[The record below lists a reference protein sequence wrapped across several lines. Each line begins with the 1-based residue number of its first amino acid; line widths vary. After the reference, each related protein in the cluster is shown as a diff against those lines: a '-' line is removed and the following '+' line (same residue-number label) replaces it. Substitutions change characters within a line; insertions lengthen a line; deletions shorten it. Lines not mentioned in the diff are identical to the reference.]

1 MGCIVYKNFKDEPEI
16 VRKETEKSPNS
27 SPNNPSY
34 DKHIMDTYNNE
45 EYYKHVSLPNIPARA
60 HDNPQVP
67 CTEKKII
74 IPSNAVERRI
84 RAKYSNGPLTPIIE
98 RNVREE
104 TTTNHSFDDSRYM
117 SQSNSM
123 MGRDDE
129 WSRHSHLSSI
139 IRERNVTLQHTK
151 ENIYEIILK
160 SCAKENAQFNDSDFK
175 HEPCY
180 IGEGSSETWVSIKN
194 VFANTSLSVFN
205 GIPSHRYMRPGSL
218 SSSYFMISVHAI
230 ISKYPLI
237 VQNMFLSKEYSV
249 YGLYAINVPQNGD
262 LGTITM
268 DDYVPFKEGASK
280 YCFAYSSKNY
290 EIWLTLLE
298 KCWAKINKSYYKISK
313 IEPLYVFKYF
323 FGCPCEHIL
332 LSEERFL
339 ERNWHLLCENTVGNI
354 YIIAVTKESALHKS
368 KGLESYHAY
377 RVIQCHELHGKD
389 RILQIKNL
397 WGSRSWNGDYSATSN
412 KWDNVSLTPNII
424 RDEPGSFWMSY
435 TDFCQHFESICI
447 NKAQNGYYY
456 KGVKLRSTK
465 REAILR
471 MKISNLTHMYLSL
484 TQGSIENATNE
495 KYSPVLIILIRH
507 FHNKLEYKT
516 SKWKQGFD
524 CWFECKLEKGEY
536 FIYCETDWVG
546 QPLELVMNAYSS
558 NELLLDEM
566 ELMDKDKLIKIV
578 FASCAKQIGDKHD
591 YSAKMEPKCFLYT
604 GTIESYTFYYYEN
617 LSPDSFFEE
626 LLEFKEMWNSKLVK
640 EEDTHIKLKPGDSYL
655 VLIKHIECSVASRVE
670 CNRRTMVK
678 LSIDNIKSRIKEEG
692 VKEELLDRGQ
702 KTNIFLYSF
711 SYSGGVTYFYENNS
725 NNITLMKSIEFKFK
739 NIEPIDDENTKIN
752 FVLKPGETKT
762 LNFTALAPDA
772 DITKIE
778 EKKYK
783 YTT

>member
-1 MGCIVYKNFKDEPEI
+1 
-16 VRKETEKSPNS
+16 
-27 SPNNPSY
+27 
-34 DKHIMDTYNNE
+34 
-45 EYYKHVSLPNIPARA
+45 
-60 HDNPQVP
+60 
-67 CTEKKII
+67 
-74 IPSNAVERRI
+74 
-84 RAKYSNGPLTPIIE
+84 
-98 RNVREE
+98 
-104 TTTNHSFDDSRYM
+104 
-117 SQSNSM
+117 
-123 MGRDDE
+123 
-129 WSRHSHLSSI
+129 
-139 IRERNVTLQHTK
+139 
-151 ENIYEIILK
+151 
-160 SCAKENAQFNDSDFK
+160 
-175 HEPCY
+175 
-180 IGEGSSETWVSIKN
+180 
-194 VFANTSLSVFN
+194 
-205 GIPSHRYMRPGSL
+205 
-218 SSSYFMISVHAI
+218 
-230 ISKYPLI
+230 
-237 VQNMFLSKEYSV
+237 
-249 YGLYAINVPQNGD
+249 
-262 LGTITM
+262 
-268 DDYVPFKEGASK
+268 
-280 YCFAYSSKNY
+280 
-290 EIWLTLLE
+290 
-298 KCWAKINKSYYKISK
+298 
-313 IEPLYVFKYF
+313 
-323 FGCPCEHIL
+323 
-332 LSEERFL
+332 
-339 ERNWHLLCENTVGNI
+339 
-354 YIIAVTKESALHKS
+354 
-368 KGLESYHAY
+368 
-377 RVIQCHELHGKD
+377 
-389 RILQIKNL
+389 
-397 WGSRSWNGDYSATSN
+397 
-412 KWDNVSLTPNII
+412 
-424 RDEPGSFWMSY
+424 
-435 TDFCQHFESICI
+435 
-447 NKAQNGYYY
+447 
-456 KGVKLRSTK
+456 
-465 REAILR
+465 
-471 MKISNLTHMYLSL
+471 MYLSL